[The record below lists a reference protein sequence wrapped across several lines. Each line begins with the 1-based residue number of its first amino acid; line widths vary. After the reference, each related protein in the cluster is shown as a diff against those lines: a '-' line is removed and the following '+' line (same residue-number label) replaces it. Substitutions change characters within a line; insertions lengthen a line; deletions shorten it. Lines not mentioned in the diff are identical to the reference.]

1 MRRSPFNQLLR
12 YLALLMV
19 MVWSVF
25 PILTIVLGS
34 LKPGRELFQYPP
46 QFIFQPTFDNY
57 ARLLAE
63 WPVFFRSLL
72 NSLII
77 ASGATLI
84 TVAAALLAGY
94 AFSRYRGKVL
104 TGSAFFS
111 LFVRMIPP
119 IVITL
124 PLFPVVN
131 ALGLNDTK
139 ILLILLYATF
149 YVSLGTWIA
158 KAFID
163 DLPIEIEESARIDGA
178 NLAQLL
184 WHVVTPLA
192 AKGLVAVGVFVFI
205 YSWNEFLFAFIFTT
219 TDAQTAPL
227 VLSLMMDSIQG
238 VDWGVLFAAATAQLL
253 PIVILAVLAQ
263 RFIVA
268 GLTAGSVKG

>member
-1 MRRSPFNQLLR
+1 MRRNLLTRLLR
-12 YLALLMV
+12 YLALAVVLA
-19 MVWSVF
+19 WSAF
-25 PILTIVLGS
+25 PILIIVTGS
-34 LKPGRELFQYPP
+34 LKPGTELFRYPP
-46 QFIFQPTFDNY
+46 EFIFSPTFENY
-57 ARLLAE
+57 RRLFAE
-63 WPVFFRSLL
+63 WPQFFDSLL
-72 NSLII
+72 DSLII
-77 ASGATLI
+77 ASGATLL
-84 TVAAALLAGY
+84 TVAASLLAGY
-94 AFSRYRGKVL
+94 AFSRYRGKLL

-131 ALGLNDTK
+131 RFGLNDTR

-149 YVSLGTWIA
+149 YVSLGTWIS

-178 NLAQLL
+178 SLPQLL
-184 WHVVTPLA
+184 WHVVVPLA

-219 TDAQTAPL
+219 TDAVTAPL
-227 VLSLMMDSIQG
+227 QLSLMMDSIQG

-253 PIVILAVLAQ
+253 PIVILAILAQ

-268 GLTAGSVKG
+268 GLTTGSVKG